1 MNPRALWLIS
11 LIAPAGLLLLIWVAV
26 QPNDSERW
34 PIRWLEVEG
43 RLERV
48 TAAQVRAA
56 VTAEAR
62 SGFFALDVD
71 KVQLDV
77 EALPWVAR
85 ALVSR
90 QWPDALV
97 IEVIE
102 HRAVARWNQA
112 ALLSEHGD
120 RFEVAGTA
128 GMQGLVRLSGPE
140 QRVEDVFA
148 AWYRLAGALQR
159 RGLEVAAL
167 ELDPRG
173 AWTLQLGDGRTLL
186 LGREALT
193 ERVARFLTVEP
204 ELADLEDLL
213 RIDLRYPNGLAV
225 MRASNVTP
233 DEAAQ
238 REQLAERAERAD
250 EAGARDNHG

>member
-11 LIAPAGLLLLIWVAV
+11 LTAPAGLLLLIWAAV
-26 QPNDSERW
+26 QPGDS
-34 PIRWLEVEG
+34 
-43 RLERV
+43 
-48 TAAQVRAA
+48 
-56 VTAEAR
+56 
-62 SGFFALDVD
+62 
-71 KVQLDV
+71 
-77 EALPWVAR
+77 
-85 ALVSR
+85 
-90 QWPDALV
+90 DALA

-120 RFEVAGTA
+120 RFEVAGTG

-140 QRVEDVFA
+140 QRVEEVFA
-148 AWYRLAGALQR
+148 AWRGLAGTLQR

-173 AWTLQLGDGRTLL
+173 AWTLLLGDGRTLL
-186 LGREALT
+186 LGREALA
-193 ERVARFLTVEP
+193 ERVARFLTVER

-225 MRASNVTP
+225 MRASDVP
-233 DEAAQ
+233 PPEAT
-238 REQLAERAERAD
+238 EHEKLAERAVA
-250 EAGARDNHG
+250 AGARDNHG